1 MILQLLFSLRKA
13 KRCTLTW
20 KSGPKQRWLP
30 RKVTRKKSKDLKWT
44 LFVLCHIFFGELSN
58 FQSLG
63 WQACALQ
70 DKLKQT
76 EEAPLQRF
84 TESMQAVLAA
94 ELLQCC
100 IYDMY
105 VWISQM
111 YIVYRCIYTEMI
123 RRVQLCTYV
132 YTVYS
137 IHLYLHVIIVTYSLL
152 AAVVCVRNIWSP
164 LQRSLA

>member
-20 KSGPKQRWLP
+20 KSGPKQRRLP
-30 RKVTRKKSKDLKWT
+30 RKVTCKKCKDLKWT
-44 LFVLCHIFFGELSN
+44 LFVLCHIFFGVLSN
-58 FQSLG
+58 FQSLV
-63 WQACALQ
+63 WQASAFE
-70 DKLKQT
+70 DKIKQT

-100 IYDMY
+100 ICHM
-105 VWISQM
+105 SECHRCTS
-111 YIVYRCIYTEMI
+111 YIDVYRQKWSDVHVC
-123 RRVQLCTYV
+123 
-132 YTVYS
+132 VYS
-137 IHLYLHVIIVTYSLL
+137 IHLFLQVIIVNYSLL